1 MVFWWTLQHCAL
13 PLVPDLKYLAFRF
26 LAFLPGVT
34 LLTLIYLRIRRLP
47 LDDRGALAD
56 GSGRGHH
63 DVDAPLIRFA
73 RRTWY
78 SGSRK

>member
-1 MVFWWTLQHCAL
+1 MLPAGPFSFAGVFAPQIVAVRTFELNMSWIIWH
-13 PLVPDLKYLAFRF
+13 LV
-26 LAFLPGVT
+26 
-34 LLTLIYLRIRRLP
+34 
-47 LDDRGALAD
+47 DDRGALAD

-78 SGSRK
+78 SRSRK